1 MSCAVVAFRRTGLPY
16 TGKRPNPDMNIRS
29 PIVAAILSLATLSA
43 GRASDG
49 PEHWFTDEPAPG
61 LNFTH
66 FNGMSGELYY
76 PEIMP
81 PGVALFDYDND
92 GDLDVFVV
100 QGRMLGSK
108 PIDRTWLPPGGEPL
122 IGGRLFRNDLATAT
136 DGGRTLRFT
145 DVTERS
151 GIRAR
156 GYGMGV
162 AAGDYN
168 NDGCVD
174 LYLTNLG
181 SNQLFRNN
189 CDGT

>member
-1 MSCAVVAFRRTGLPY
+1 MKIHP
-16 TGKRPNPDMNIRS
+16 
-29 PIVAAILSLATLSA
+29 PIVALAFVFAALPIS
-43 GRASDG
+43 GGSDA
-49 PEHWFTDEPAPG
+49 PDEWFTDATAASG
-61 LNFTH
+61 LTFRH

-108 PIDRTWLPPGGEPL
+108 PIDRAWDPPRSGSPLGGH
-122 IGGRLFRNDLATAT
+122 LFRNDLTVAA
-136 DGGRTLRFT
+136 DGKRALHFT

-151 GIRAR
+151 GISTH

-162 AAGDYN
+162 ATGDYN

-174 LYLTNLG
+174 LYVTSL
-181 SNQLFRNN
+181 
-189 CDGT
+189 

>member
-43 GRASDG
+43 GRAPDG

-81 PGVALFDYDND
+81 PGVGLLDYDND

-108 PIDRTWLPPGGEPL
+108 LIDRAWLPPARLVASWRSPL
-122 IGGRLFRNDLATAT
+122 RNDLEVGL
-136 DGGRTLRFT
+136 GGRRPLHFT
-145 DVTERS
+145 DVTEKS
-151 GIRAR
+151 GIGAR
-156 GYGMGV
+156 GYGMGSRPATTTTTAV
-162 AAGDYN
+162 SI
-168 NDGCVD
+168 C
-174 LYLTNLG
+174 T
-181 SNQLFRNN
+181 
-189 CDGT
+189 

>member
-1 MSCAVVAFRRTGLPY
+1 MI
-16 TGKRPNPDMNIRS
+16 IRS
-29 PIVAAILSLATLSA
+29 PIVAAILTLATLSA
-43 GRASDG
+43 GRATDG
-49 PEHWFTDEPAPG
+49 PEYWFTDEPAPG
-61 LNFTH
+61 LNFMH

-81 PGVALFDYDND
+81 PGVALLDYDND

-100 QGRMLGSK
+100 QGTDAW
-108 PIDRTWLPPGGEPL
+108 IEADRSRVASTARLVASWRSPL
-122 IGGRLFRNDLATAT
+122 RNDLEVGPG
-136 DGGRTLRFT
+136 GGRPLHFT
-145 DVTERS
+145 DVTEKS
-151 GIRAR
+151 GIGAR
-156 GYGMGV
+156 GYGKGV
-162 AAGDYN
+162 ATGDYN